1 LSISRIASSDNQVI
15 YLQAANIAGLIKFA
29 DAMPDDRVI

>member
-15 YLQAANIAGLIKFA
+15 YLKAANIAGLIKFA
-29 DAMPDDRVI
+29 DTMLDDRVI